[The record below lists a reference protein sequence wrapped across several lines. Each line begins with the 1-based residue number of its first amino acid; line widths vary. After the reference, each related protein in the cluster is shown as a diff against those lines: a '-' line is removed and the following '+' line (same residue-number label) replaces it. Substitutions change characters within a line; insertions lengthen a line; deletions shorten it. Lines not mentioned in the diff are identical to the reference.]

1 MSDLKNPKVIIAK
14 GLLFVFLGCL
24 AGMVL
29 LLRAPGVVNTL
40 LLCVTI
46 WAFCRFYYFAFCV
59 IQNYVD
65 SDIGIILR
73 CQLHEVFNPFVRQ
86 MNRRKREHVK
96 TIEKALDRPA
106 CN

>member
-40 LLCVTI
+40 LLCLTI
-46 WAFCRFYYFAFCV
+46 WAFCRFYYFAFYV

-65 SDIGIILR
+65 SRFRFSGLLAFFKYLIYGSR
-73 CQLHEVFNPFVRQ
+73 NSPGRS
-86 MNRRKREHVK
+86 
-96 TIEKALDRPA
+96 
-106 CN
+106 

>member
-1 MSDLKNPKVIIAK
+1 MSDLKNPKVIISK

-40 LLCVTI
+40 LLGVTI
-46 WAFCRFYYFAFCV
+46 WAFCRFYYFAFYV

-65 SDIGIILR
+65 SQFRFSGLLSFFKYLIDGSR
-73 CQLHEVFNPFVRQ
+73 NSTGRS
-86 MNRRKREHVK
+86 
-96 TIEKALDRPA
+96 
-106 CN
+106 

>member
-24 AGMVL
+24 GGAIL
-29 LLRAPGVVNTL
+29 LLRAPGVVNAM

-46 WAFCRFYYFAFCV
+46 WAFCRFYYFAFYV

-65 SDIGIILR
+65 SQFRFSGLLAFFRYMI
-73 CQLHEVFNPFVRQ
+73 
-86 MNRRKREHVK
+86 NRSRNS
-96 TIEKALDRPA
+96 PGSS
-106 CN
+106 

>member
-14 GLLFVFLGCL
+14 GLLFVLLGCL

-40 LLCVTI
+40 LLCLTI
-46 WAFCRFYYFAFCV
+46 WAFCRFYYFAFYV

-65 SDIGIILR
+65 SQFRFSGLLAFFKYLIDGSR
-73 CQLHEVFNPFVRQ
+73 NSQ
-86 MNRRKREHVK
+86 RRS
-96 TIEKALDRPA
+96 
-106 CN
+106 

>member
-24 AGMVL
+24 AATVL
-29 LLRAPGVVNTL
+29 LLRAPGVINAL

-46 WAFCRFYYFAFCV
+46 WAFCRFYYFAFYV

-65 SDIGIILR
+65 SQFRFSGLIAFFRYLIDGSR
-73 CQLHEVFNPFVRQ
+73 NSPGRS
-86 MNRRKREHVK
+86 
-96 TIEKALDRPA
+96 
-106 CN
+106 

>member
-29 LLRAPGVVNTL
+29 LLRSPGGVNAL

-46 WAFCRFYYFAFCV
+46 WAFCRFYYFAFYV

-65 SDIGIILR
+65 PQFRFSGLLAFFKYLINGSR
-73 CQLHEVFNPFVRQ
+73 NSPVRS
-86 MNRRKREHVK
+86 
-96 TIEKALDRPA
+96 
-106 CN
+106 

>member
-24 AGMVL
+24 AATVL
-29 LLRAPGVVNTL
+29 LLRAPGAINTL

-46 WAFCRFYYFAFCV
+46 WAFCRFYYFAFYV

-65 SDIGIILR
+65 SQFRFSGLIAFFKYLI
-73 CQLHEVFNPFVRQ
+73 
-86 MNRRKREHVK
+86 
-96 TIEKALDRPA
+96 DRSRNLPGS
-106 CN
+106 N

>member
-24 AGMVL
+24 AATVL
-29 LLRAPGVVNTL
+29 LLRAPGVINTL

-46 WAFCRFYYFAFCV
+46 WAFCRFYYFAFYV

-65 SDIGIILR
+65 SQFRFSGL
-73 CQLHEVFNPFVRQ
+73 LAFV
-86 MNRRKREHVK
+86 KYL
-96 TIEKALDRPA
+96 IDRTRNLPGS
-106 CN
+106 N

>member
-46 WAFCRFYYFAFCV
+46 WAF
-59 IQNYVD
+59 
-65 SDIGIILR
+65 LR
-73 CQLHEVFNPFVRQ
+73 
-86 MNRRKREHVK
+86 
-96 TIEKALDRPA
+96 
-106 CN
+106 